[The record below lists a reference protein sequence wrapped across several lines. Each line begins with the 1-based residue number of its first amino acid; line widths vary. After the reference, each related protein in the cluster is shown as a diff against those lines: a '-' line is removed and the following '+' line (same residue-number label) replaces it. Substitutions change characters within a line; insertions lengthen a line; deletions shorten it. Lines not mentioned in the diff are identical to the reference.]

1 MYSYE
6 KFISHK
12 DVEKIHDESLRILR
26 KVGVRFEHP
35 KIIEIFRKNG
45 LQIDGNTVYMDEKI
59 IATHLALIPKSF
71 TIRSSKGDSAY
82 GEGFCH
88 KMPAAGNIYIQ
99 DNGAVRKMTNDDVVN
114 QFKLSDTSDLMD
126 TNYMNIF
133 LEDKDFTQDQKIY
146 AELAMHL
153 KYSSKAGPYVLPNTF
168 QIENIHDPYVRG
180 LRLIKDFEALQND
193 YVCIISINTL
203 SPLCY
208 DHDPLEKMLIAGEEN
223 QPIWI
228 SPCAMPLL
236 TAPPSVMG
244 MMAMTNAETLAGLVL
259 SQMMRPGI
267 PCVYGNTSGSTNL
280 KTIQLSIGSPES
292 VLITYATKALAD
304 YYGLPCRAGGGLSD
318 SKDFDF
324 QAGSESMMMI
334 YASLDANPDLLF
346 HACGIIGSF
355 NIVSFEKFLAD
366 EEMYRMC
373 ERILRGI
380 DCCPEKECYELISKT
395 GPRGTF
401 LKGRTPQIYRDEF
414 FMPKYFNKDDPNQ
427 WQQHGSVSVRDS
439 IKKKVEQRIQSY
451 EPPEITKEPER
462 LLKPY
467 LPQKYIEKI

>member
-1 MYSYE
+1 MHSYE
-6 KFISHK
+6 KFISLN
-12 DVEKIHDESLRILR
+12 DIEKIHHESLHILQEI
-26 KVGVRFEHP
+26 GIRFEHP
-35 KIIEIFRKNG
+35 QIIEIFKKHG
-45 LQIDGNTVYMDEKI
+45 MQIDGNTVFFDEKTL
-59 IATHLALIPKSF
+59 AKYLALIPKCF
-71 TIRSSKGDSAY
+71 TIRSSKGDSVY
-82 GEGFCH
+82 GKGICH

-99 DNGAVRKMTNDDVVN
+99 DNGTVRKMTNTDVIN
-114 QFKLSDTSDLMD
+114 QFKLSDTSDLTD

-133 LEDKDFTQDQKIY
+133 LENKDFTKEQRIY

-153 KYSSKAGPYVLPNTF
+153 KYSNKAGPYVLPNTF
-168 QIENIHDPYVRG
+168 QIDNIHDSYVKG
-180 LRLIKDFEALQND
+180 LRLIKNFEAIQND

-236 TAPPSVMG
+236 TAPPSVMS

-259 SQMMRPGI
+259 SQMIKPGL

-292 VLITYATKALAD
+292 VLVTYVTKALAD
-304 YYGLPCRAGGGLSD
+304 FYGLPCRAGGALSD

-324 QAGSESMMMI
+324 QAGGESMMMI

-366 EEMYRMC
+366 EEMYHMC
-373 ERILRGI
+373 SRILNGV
-380 DCCPEKECYELISKT
+380 DCSPEKECFDLISKT
-395 GPRGTF
+395 GPRGIF
-401 LKGRTPQIYRDEF
+401 LKGRTPKIYRDEF
-414 FMPKYFNKDDPNQ
+414 FMPKLFNKDDPNQ
-427 WQQHGSVSVRDS
+427 WQQHGSVSLRDS
-439 IKKKVEQRIQSY
+439 IQKKVEQRILSY
-451 EPPEITKEPER
+451 QPPEITQEQSS